1 MSEAATSNAVAE
13 TQDRHPVER
22 RDQSNNDPMLAMI
35 ERVAT
40 NPDAD
45 VSKLREM
52 LDMKREVFERNAE
65 IEYNR
70 AMSMAQSEIEPVARD
85 AQNDQTKSMYAKL
98 ESIVKKAAPIYT
110 KYGFALSF
118 GTDDSPREGWFR
130 VTCVASHS
138 AGHSKHYH
146 IDVPPDATGIAGK
159 VNKTP
164 IHAMGSSMSYARR
177 YLTCM
182 IFNIVLDDE
191 DDDGQA
197 AGETQQQR
205 PTTITRDQTLHLM
218 DLIQKAKATP
228 EEFCQ
233 KVRIN
238 AVHELQPGRFEAAE
252 KLLKDRIARTQGGQQ

>member
-1 MSEAATSNAVAE
+1 MTQTVESNEIAERNTGTQVAE
-13 TQDRHPVER
+13 SQNGQHA
-22 RDQSNNDPMLAMI
+22 DPMLAMI

-40 NPDAD
+40 NPEAD

-52 LDMKREVFERNAE
+52 LDMKREIFERNAE
-65 IEYNR
+65 IEFNR
-70 AMSMAQSEIEPVARD
+70 SMSLAQSEILPVARD
-85 AQNDQTKSMYAKL
+85 AQNDQTKSSYAKL
-98 ESIVKKAAPIYT
+98 ESIVKKASPIYT

-138 AGHSKHYH
+138 DGHSKHYH

-182 IFNIVLDDE
+182 IFNIVLGDE

-197 AGETQQQR
+197 AGQQPQQN
-205 PTTITRDQTLHLM
+205 TITRDQTMHLM

-228 EEFCQ
+228 EEFCK
-233 KVRIN
+233 KVRVN
-238 AVHELQPGRFEAAE
+238 AVHELQANRFAGAE
-252 KLLKDRIARTQGGQQ
+252 KLLKDRIVKIQGAQQ